1 MSLLGIIIS
10 CREFDEFIVSYLDGT
25 LPTRQRMLFQGHLA
39 MCSKCRRYLKRYK
52 QTMNLAKIA
61 YEPIKQ
67 DRSDVP
73 DDLVK
78 SIMNAKR
85 AADSDRGRP

>member
-10 CREFDEFIVSYLDGT
+10 CREFDEFIVSYLDDT
-25 LPTRQRMLFQGHLA
+25 LPARQRMLFQGHLA
-39 MCSKCRRYLKRYK
+39 MCSKCRKYLKRYK

-61 YEPIKQ
+61 YEPVKP

-78 SIMNAKR
+78 SIMNARR
-85 AADSDRGRP
+85 ATEADRDRL